1 MNDYAKQL
9 IDFQKNTFETA
20 FNTIV
25 QIQDQTESLTS
36 DMMGQMHWLPEESKK
51 AMDDSV
57 KMFKNARE
65 DYKKMV
71 NDGFVKME
79 ELFIR

>member
-1 MNDYAKQL
+1 MKDYAKQF
-9 IDFQKNTFETA
+9 IDFQKSTFENTF
-20 FNTIV
+20 NTMS
-25 QIQDQTESLTS
+25 QIQEQTESLTS
-36 DMMGQMHWLPEESKK
+36 EMMGQMQWLPEESKK

>member
-1 MNDYAKQL
+1 MKEYAKQ
-9 IDFQKNTFETA
+9 IIGFQKNTFDNT
-20 FNTIV
+20 FNTVV
-25 QIQDQTESLTS
+25 QIQDQAEKLAY
-36 DMMGQMHWLPEESKK
+36 DVLGQMPWVPEESKK
-51 AMDDSV
+51 VMDDSV

-79 ELFIR
+79 ELFV